1 VSTHTGPV
9 HCTPLALA
17 ALALHPLVPAPVRAP
32 HMPFRSST
40 VALSLLAAAC
50 AAFAL
55 TFVDARRLAHA
66 GAQRQAVAADLA
78 QGLGLS
84 DIVLF
89 TEARYTRHWS
99 QADLHSA
106 FQDHPLSL
114 EHFPSGSLLPPPRHE
129 ALDRTATLAD

>member
-1 VSTHTGPV
+1 M
-9 HCTPLALA
+9 
-17 ALALHPLVPAPVRAP
+17 PVRP
-32 HMPFRSST
+32 ST

-55 TFVDARRLAHA
+55 TFADAQRLART
-66 GAQRQAVAADLA
+66 GAQRQAVTASLV
-78 QGLGLS
+78 QGLALT

-129 ALDRTATLAD
+129 TLDRTATLAD